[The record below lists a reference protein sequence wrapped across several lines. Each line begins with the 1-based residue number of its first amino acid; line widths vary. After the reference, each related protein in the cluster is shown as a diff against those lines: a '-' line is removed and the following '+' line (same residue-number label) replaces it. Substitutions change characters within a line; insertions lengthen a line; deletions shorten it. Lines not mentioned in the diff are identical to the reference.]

1 MDNTTT
7 MDHAEFT
14 ARRSLPMMALRGLTV
29 FPGMMLTFEV
39 ERSMSIAALN
49 MAMSDDQI
57 IYLVP
62 QKDIATDIPTPDD
75 VYGVGT
81 VCRIKQMMKQPG
93 TKTIRVMAE
102 GIERGRTLAV
112 RTDMPCFVAE
122 VEPMPDVEERKTART
137 EALIR
142 HCCNLFDAYV
152 TASGNMAPES
162 VISVLGSTNAAFVS
176 NFISQHV
183 FLRPEEKQEL
193 LEETRPSRRLSK
205 LSKMLLHETSVLG
218 LQHQLEEAAQDR
230 LNQTQQEYLLREQMK
245 IIQAEL
251 GESDDPD
258 SESADYR
265 EKILALHLPAD
276 SEQRLLK
283 EVDRLKKQP
292 FGSSE
297 AAVIR
302 NYLDICLELPW
313 NTRTKE
319 TLDVRAAREVLDKEH
334 FGLEKV
340 KDRITEYLAVRQ
352 LAPDVKGGVLC
363 LVGPPGTGKTSIAM
377 SIAHATNRKLAR
389 ISLGGVHD
397 EAEIRGH
404 RKTYVGAMPGRIIA
418 AVKQAESC
426 NPLLLLDEIDKLGND
441 QRGDPASAL
450 LEVLDA
456 EQNSTFRDHFLEVPF
471 DLSDVLF
478 ITTANTL
485 DTIPRP
491 LLDRMEVI
499 ELTSYTDEEKLQIAK
514 RHLLP
519 KELKRH
525 GLAKAQLRLTDDAIR
540 ELIRGYTRE
549 AGVRVLERK
558 LGALC
563 RKAAMDIVSNGVKS
577 IHITGDNLEDYLGI
591 RRYHP
596 ERLPRTEQVGV
607 VNGLAWTQVGG
618 EILEVEAGVVP
629 GSGKVELT
637 GNLGS
642 VMKESAQ
649 AALSYIRSRAV
660 QLGIEA
666 DFYKTK
672 DIHVHFPEGAVPK
685 DGPSAGI
692 AITTAMVSALT
703 GAPVRREI
711 AMTGEVTLRGRVLH
725 IGGLKEKTM
734 AAYRNGIKTVF
745 LPADNVPDLEE
756 IDPTVRAA
764 LHFVPVEQV
773 DSVLAEAL
781 ELKTC
786 DPLRDDALP
795 PPESG
800 SRSREVPTFRQ

>member
-1 MDNTTT
+1 

-102 GIERGRTLAV
+102 GIERGRTLAM

-205 LSKMLLHETSVLG
+205 LSKMLLHETTVLG

-404 RKTYVGAMPGRIIA
+404 RKTYVGAMPGRIINGLTIA
-418 AVKQAESC
+418 GSM
-426 NPLLLLDEIDKLGND
+426 NPVMVLDEIDKLGSD
-441 QRGDPASAL
+441 YRGDPSSAL

-456 EQNSTFRDHFLEVPF
+456 EQNDHFRDNFMEIPV
-471 DLSDVLF
+471 DLSDVFF
-478 ITTANTL
+478 ILTANTL

-491 LLDRMEVI
+491 LLDRMDLQVSVPSVEFEAIRRREKAEPSAAVRERVNAARDI
-499 ELTSYTDEEKLQIAK
+499 QKKRFAGTPITCNAYMTAPMVGEFCRLDAAGEKLLKGAFDRLGLTARSHDKLLRVARTIAD
-514 RHLLP
+514 LD
-519 KELKRH
+519 
-525 GLAKAQLRLTDDAIR
+525 GS
-540 ELIRGYTRE
+540 
-549 AGVRVLERK
+549 ER
-558 LGALC
+558 
-563 RKAAMDIVSNGVKS
+563 I
-577 IHITGDNLEDYLGI
+577 
-591 RRYHP
+591 
-596 ERLPRTEQVGV
+596 
-607 VNGLAWTQVGG
+607 
-618 EILEVEAGVVP
+618 
-629 GSGKVELT
+629 
-637 GNLGS
+637 
-642 VMKESAQ
+642 ES
-649 AALSYIRSRAV
+649 
-660 QLGIEA
+660 
-666 DFYKTK
+666 F
-672 DIHVHFPEGAVPK
+672 H
-685 DGPSAGI
+685 
-692 AITTAMVSALT
+692 
-703 GAPVRREI
+703 
-711 AMTGEVTLRGRVLH
+711 
-725 IGGLKEKTM
+725 
-734 AAYRNGIKTVF
+734 
-745 LPADNVPDLEE
+745 
-756 IDPTVRAA
+756 
-764 LHFVPVEQV
+764 
-773 DSVLAEAL
+773 LAEAIQYRN
-781 ELKTC
+781 T
-786 DPLRDDALP
+786 DILRG
-795 PPESG
+795 EG
-800 SRSREVPTFRQ
+800 

>member
-1 MDNTTT
+1 MDNTTS

-93 TKTIRVMAE
+93 TKAIRVMAE

-258 SESADYR
+258 SESAAYR
-265 EKILALHLPAD
+265 EKILALHLPED

-297 AAVIR
+297 ASVIR

-313 NTRTKE
+313 NTRTE
-319 TLDVRAAREVLDKEH
+319 ERLDVRAAREVLDKEH

-404 RKTYVGAMPGRIIA
+404 RKTYVGAMPGRIINGLTIA
-418 AVKQAESC
+418 GSM
-426 NPLLLLDEIDKLGND
+426 NPVMVLDEIDKLGSD
-441 QRGDPASAL
+441 YRGDPSSAL

-456 EQNSTFRDHFLEVPF
+456 EQNDHFRDNFMEIPV
-471 DLSDVLF
+471 DLSDVFF
-478 ITTANTL
+478 ILTANTL

-499 ELTSYTDEEKLQIAK
+499 QLSSYTDEEKLQIAK
-514 RHLLP
+514 QHLLP
-519 KELKRH
+519 KQRKKH
-525 GLAKAQLRLTDDAIR
+525 GLKPSQLRVSDDAIR
-540 ELIRGYTRE
+540 EIITLYTRE
-549 AGVRVLERK
+549 SGVRVLERS
-558 LGALC
+558 LAAVC
-563 RKAAMDIVSNGVKS
+563 RKTAKRIALGECKS
-577 IHITGDNLEDYLGI
+577 VQLRAGSVANYLGPA
-591 RRYHP
+591 RFEP
-596 ERLPRTEQVGV
+596 EHVYAQDEVGLV
-607 VNGLAWTQVGG
+607 RGLAWTSVGG
-618 EILEVEAGVVP
+618 EVLDVEAAVLDGT
-629 GSGKVELT
+629 GKLELT
-637 GNLGS
+637 GNLGD

-649 AALSYIRSRAV
+649 AAVTYIRSRA
-660 QLGIEA
+660 QMLGIDPE
-666 DFYKTK
+666 FYKKK
-672 DIHVHFPEGAVPK
+672 DIHIHFPEGAIPK

-692 AITTAMVSALT
+692 TICIAVISALT
-703 GAPVRREI
+703 NTPVRRDL
-711 AMTGEVTLRGRVLH
+711 AMTGEITLRGRILP

-734 AAYRNGIKTVF
+734 AAMRIGTTTVII
-745 LPADNVPDLEE
+745 PRENEKDLEE
-756 IDPTVRAA
+756 IDPTVRSALKFVTTDHVDKILDVAFGHRFAA
-764 LHFVPVEQV
+764 AVKAAHKDAHGDAANVN
-773 DSVLAEAL
+773 
-781 ELKTC
+781 
-786 DPLRDDALP
+786 LR
-795 PPESG
+795 
-800 SRSREVPTFRQ
+800 Q

>member
-1 MDNTTT
+1 

-57 IYLVP
+57 IYMVP

-122 VEPMPDVEERKTART
+122 VEPMPDVQERKTART

-404 RKTYVGAMPGRIIA
+404 RKTYVGAMPGRIINGLTIA
-418 AVKQAESC
+418 GSM
-426 NPLLLLDEIDKLGND
+426 NPVMVLDEIDKLGSD
-441 QRGDPASAL
+441 YRGDPSSAL

-456 EQNSTFRDHFLEVPF
+456 EQNDHFRDNFMEIPV
-471 DLSDVLF
+471 DLSDVFF
-478 ITTANTL
+478 ILTANTL

-499 ELTSYTDEEKLQIAK
+499 QLSSYTDEEKLQIAK
-514 RHLLP
+514 QHLLP
-519 KELKRH
+519 
-525 GLAKAQLRLTDDAIR
+525 AFYSLRVPASYPLQP
-540 ELIRGYTRE
+540 
-549 AGVRVLERK
+549 
-558 LGALC
+558 AL
-563 RKAAMDIVSNGVKS
+563 R
-577 IHITGDNLEDYLGI
+577 
-591 RRYHP
+591 
-596 ERLPRTEQVGV
+596 
-607 VNGLAWTQVGG
+607 
-618 EILEVEAGVVP
+618 
-629 GSGKVELT
+629 
-637 GNLGS
+637 S
-642 VMKESAQ
+642 VFS
-649 AALSYIRSRAV
+649 
-660 QLGIEA
+660 
-666 DFYKTK
+666 
-672 DIHVHFPEGAVPK
+672 
-685 DGPSAGI
+685 
-692 AITTAMVSALT
+692 
-703 GAPVRREI
+703 
-711 AMTGEVTLRGRVLH
+711 
-725 IGGLKEKTM
+725 
-734 AAYRNGIKTVF
+734 TVF
-745 LPADNVPDLEE
+745 LSVPKSPAACVLSVCFLMPKHSFSCLLLPAHAGSLSDSKAPVPSALFLQFCCNSAIPDHESAFSAPLLFPLFSAFLP
-756 IDPTVRAA
+756 ILATV
-764 LHFVPVEQV
+764 F
-773 DSVLAEAL
+773 
-781 ELKTC
+781 
-786 DPLRDDALP
+786 
-795 PPESG
+795 PESLMIVLIL
-800 SRSREVPTFRQ
+800 SVVSPHHLREHWSL

>member
-1 MDNTTT
+1 MDNTTS

-112 RTDMPCFVAE
+112 RTDTPCFVAE
-122 VEPMPDVEERKTART
+122 VEPLPDVAERKTART

-152 TASGNMAPES
+152 TASGNMAPEA

-258 SESADYR
+258 SESAAYR
-265 EKILALHLPAD
+265 EKILALHLPED

-297 AAVIR
+297 ASVIR

-313 NTRTKE
+313 NTRTE
-319 TLDVRAAREVLDKEH
+319 ERLDVRAAREVLDKEH
-334 FGLEKV
+334 FGLGKV
-340 KDRITEYLAVRQ
+340 K
-352 LAPDVKGGVLC
+352 
-363 LVGPPGTGKTSIAM
+363 
-377 SIAHATNRKLAR
+377 
-389 ISLGGVHD
+389 
-397 EAEIRGH
+397 
-404 RKTYVGAMPGRIIA
+404 GRIA
-418 AVKQAESC
+418 
-426 NPLLLLDEIDKLGND
+426 
-441 QRGDPASAL
+441 
-450 LEVLDA
+450 
-456 EQNSTFRDHFLEVPF
+456 
-471 DLSDVLF
+471 
-478 ITTANTL
+478 
-485 DTIPRP
+485 
-491 LLDRMEVI
+491 
-499 ELTSYTDEEKLQIAK
+499 
-514 RHLLP
+514 
-519 KELKRH
+519 
-525 GLAKAQLRLTDDAIR
+525 
-540 ELIRGYTRE
+540 
-549 AGVRVLERK
+549 
-558 LGALC
+558 
-563 RKAAMDIVSNGVKS
+563 
-577 IHITGDNLEDYLGI
+577 
-591 RRYHP
+591 
-596 ERLPRTEQVGV
+596 
-607 VNGLAWTQVGG
+607 
-618 EILEVEAGVVP
+618 
-629 GSGKVELT
+629 
-637 GNLGS
+637 
-642 VMKESAQ
+642 
-649 AALSYIRSRAV
+649 
-660 QLGIEA
+660 
-666 DFYKTK
+666 
-672 DIHVHFPEGAVPK
+672 
-685 DGPSAGI
+685 
-692 AITTAMVSALT
+692 
-703 GAPVRREI
+703 
-711 AMTGEVTLRGRVLH
+711 
-725 IGGLKEKTM
+725 
-734 AAYRNGIKTVF
+734 
-745 LPADNVPDLEE
+745 
-756 IDPTVRAA
+756 
-764 LHFVPVEQV
+764 
-773 DSVLAEAL
+773 
-781 ELKTC
+781 
-786 DPLRDDALP
+786 
-795 PPESG
+795 
-800 SRSREVPTFRQ
+800 